1 MAVLV
6 LVLDLRVIGKVR
18 ELLCGGAQHR
28 RVGPGVSGWGG
39 ALAKKA
45 ATTSIVLAMS
55 PRTAPTTEVWPGR
68 LLVRGPSLFVHGS
81 GVLLPCLRR
90 GCGLSQSVAG
100 L

>member
-6 LVLDLRVIGKVR
+6 LVLGLRVIGKVR

-28 RVGPGVSGWGG
+28 RVGPGVNGWGG

-45 ATTSIVLAMS
+45 ATTSIVLAIS

-68 LLVRGPSLFVHGS
+68 LSVLGPSLSAHGV
-81 GVLLPCLRR
+81 GALLLCLRS
-90 GCGLSQSVAG
+90 GCGLSQSVAT